1 MKNIIIALL
10 AIIVSISANAQEKD
24 NIFKKVFK
32 YSTFYGA
39 YSQTNSI
46 QAPQTFIVT
55 QDNQLIETTKRYPS
69 DMMMTYGWRKLAH
82 FQYEDRDKF
91 YDGDEKNAS
100 VKSSIG
106 AYKGLEY
113 LVEYSRGRQQG
124 REFDNQ
130 EIFLRYLANYWL
142 IKGEY
147 QKNELV
153 DIDYKSAE
161 LRLRLPIGKKFS
173 ISAGAIYRTYEK
185 AYGHNPI
192 QNYLEN
198 NAWWELAYQ
207 YHTDQLYEMI
217 DPFTEESLGYDYLWY
232 NQEGEIIAASDADYR
247 NGVFQNVVNRYN
259 REQLSLIGGFAD
271 LAPVAGVDFYH
282 YKRNFWVHLYG
293 SVMTKHKLM
302 TGDERYSYGNFVDG
316 EWIDYSAG
324 GVFGFKFGKFGVFS
338 ELTLQRYWDRN
349 IKQIKVGINFKL

>member
-1 MKNIIIALL
+1 
-10 AIIVSISANAQEKD
+10 
-24 NIFKKVFK
+24 
-32 YSTFYGA
+32 
-39 YSQTNSI
+39 
-46 QAPQTFIVT
+46 
-55 QDNQLIETTKRYPS
+55 
-69 DMMMTYGWRKLAH
+69 
-82 FQYEDRDKF
+82 
-91 YDGDEKNAS
+91 
-100 VKSSIG
+100 
-106 AYKGLEY
+106 
-113 LVEYSRGRQQG
+113 
-124 REFDNQ
+124 
-130 EIFLRYLANYWL
+130 
-142 IKGEY
+142 
-147 QKNELV
+147 
-153 DIDYKSAE
+153 
-161 LRLRLPIGKKFS
+161 
-173 ISAGAIYRTYEK
+173 
-185 AYGHNPI
+185 
-192 QNYLEN
+192 
-198 NAWWELAYQ
+198 
-207 YHTDQLYEMI
+207 MI